1 MLLIVYFGVCILYCT
16 MFRIGN
22 QVWLIQSQPGQ
33 YNCMELSHVNLIDGH
48 FSCYLW
54 ERNGISFNRILSNN
68 MMYRLV
74 LAH

>member
-48 FSCYLW
+48 FSSYLW

-68 MMYRLV
+68 MMCLLV